1 MDTKYS
7 ILSKFFATSRGL
19 EIPTQDPQPFKTTNK
34 AEYEQELLA
43 RRQQDYLYK
52 QFHRIETY
60 NHIITQSF
68 ESRRNIQYTD
78 YRLMGEYAII
88 GRALDIYASESTTVD
103 RKGVML
109 KISSKSEKVKREL
122 EYLFYDVMNI
132 KTNAFAWIRSMCQFG
147 DLFLSLLWDN
157 EKGLIGLKELPIE
170 MMERLEHDNPYN
182 VVTQSTEGET
192 RFRFRGDS
200 IWDWKWWQV
209 AHFRLVKDVRSAP
222 YGASMLETG
231 RRTWKNILLVE
242 DAMRIGRLL
251 RGIDRKI
258 FYTNIGNIDPSKV
271 GEFVEAQKNKL
282 KRKPKVDAAT
292 GQVDLKYYVMGYDE
306 DYMIPLRDGDTTT
319 RIDPLPAAT
328 NLSEIADI
336 NYDLNQLFAALGIPK
351 AFLNYEDI
359 AGEGKGLAML
369 DVRFANLVQFI
380 QRSFLMELNK
390 IAQIHLFMV
399 GMEDECGN
407 FALALNN
414 PSLAVEAMY
423 NDDITAKLQAFS
435 AATSGGANNIQP
447 MSYQMAMKEI
457 LGMTDEEIELNFQQ
471 QLFERI
477 IATEMDT
484 AADKIKSTGLFKT
497 LYDKYGTDFNFD
509 TFAQNQ
515 QAPEEESNEGESN
528 SGDGGSLLG
537 GELDIT
543 PTEGESEQTAGTE
556 ETPSEPASPEKANE
570 HNTPKKIKILT
581 ESPLAKVF
589 KI

>member
-1 MDTKYS
+1 
-7 ILSKFFATSRGL
+7 
-19 EIPTQDPQPFKTTNK
+19 
-34 AEYEQELLA
+34 
-43 RRQQDYLYK
+43 
-52 QFHRIETY
+52 
-60 NHIITQSF
+60 
-68 ESRRNIQYTD
+68 
-78 YRLMGEYAII
+78 
-88 GRALDIYASESTTVD
+88 
-103 RKGVML
+103 
-109 KISSKSEKVKREL
+109 
-122 EYLFYDVMNI
+122 MNI

-182 VVTQSTEGET
+182 VVSQGVEGET

-251 RGIDRKI
+251 RGIDRKV
-258 FYTNIGNIDPSKV
+258 FYTNIGNIEPSKV

-292 GQVDLKYYVMGYDE
+292 GQIDLKYYVMGYDE
-306 DYMIPLRDGDTTT
+306 DFMIPLRDGDTTT

-407 FALALNN
+407 FSLALNN
-414 PSLAVEAMY
+414 PSLALEAMY
-423 NDDITAKLQAFS
+423 NDDITAKLKPFLPQRVVAQTIF
-435 AATSGGANNIQP
+435 NQC
-447 MSYQMAMKEI
+447 
-457 LGMTDEEIELNFQQ
+457 L
-471 QLFERI
+471 
-477 IATEMDT
+477 
-484 AADKIKSTGLFKT
+484 IKWR
-497 LYDKYGTDFNFD
+497 
-509 TFAQNQ
+509 
-515 QAPEEESNEGESN
+515 
-528 SGDGGSLLG
+528 
-537 GELDIT
+537 
-543 PTEGESEQTAGTE
+543 
-556 ETPSEPASPEKANE
+556 
-570 HNTPKKIKILT
+570 
-581 ESPLAKVF
+581 
-589 KI
+589 